1 MSQFIEMYYNTHNK
15 QTLESVCPIM
25 SKGITPKYVESSS
38 VLVINQ
44 ACIHWDG
51 QRLGNIKYH
60 NEEIPVRK
68 RILESGD
75 VLLNATG
82 NGTLG
87 RCCVFICPSDNNT
100 YINDGHVIALST
112 DRAVILPEVLNT
124 YLSLNDTQAEI
135 YRQYVTG
142 STNQV
147 DIVFS
152 DIKKMKV
159 PVPSMDEQ
167 ILFVEVLKQA
177 DKSKFGD
184 FKSQFIEM
192 FGNPLSL
199 NQKNELKRLGECCIL
214 NPRRPN
220 IALCDTDKVSFIPM
234 PAVSEDGYLV
244 DMTDEEYGKVKKGFT
259 YFENNDVLFAK
270 ITPCME
276 NGKGA
281 IVHGLTNGIGMGS
294 TEFHVLRPINGI
306 SSPYWLLA
314 LTRMPI
320 FRERAAKNM
329 SGTGGQKRVSAS
341 YLDHFMVGL
350 PAIEEQRRFEAIYRQ
365 ADKSK
370 FGDFKSQ
377 FIEMYYNTHN
387 KQTLESVCPIMSKGI
402 TPKYVESSSVLVI
415 NQACIHWDGQ
425 RLGNIKYH
433 NEEIPVR
440 KRILESGDV
449 LLNATGNGTLGRCC
463 VFICPSDNNTYI
475 NDGHVIALS
484 TDRAVILPEV
494 LNTYLSLNDTQAEIY
509 RQYVTGST
517 NQVDIVFSDIKKMKV
532 PVPSMDEQ
540 ILFVEVLKQADKSKF
555 GDFKSQF
562 IEMFGNPLSL
572 NQKNELKRLGE
583 CCILNPR
590 RPNIALCDTDKVSFI
605 PMPAVSEDGYLVDM
619 TDEEYGKVKK
629 GFTYFEN
636 NDVLFAKITPCMENG
651 KGAIVHGLTNGI
663 GMGSTEFH
671 VLRPI
676 NGISSPYWLLALTR
690 MPIFRERAA
699 KNMSGTGGQ
708 KRVSASYLD
717 HFMVGLPAIEEQ
729 RRFEAIYKQAD
740 KSKSVI
746 QKALVYLNDI
756 QSDELGKIA

>member
-1 MSQFIEMYYNTHNK
+1 MSRVKFGDVVKDVKINIDRLNNPYEYYVAGDHMDSEDLTIHRKGCFTTDDVGPAFIRVFKPGQILYGSRRTYLKKIAVADFEGVCANTTFVFETKDPHAFEQRLLPFIMLSKDFTTWSIAKSKGSTNPYVLFSDLADFEFELPPLEEQKVLVDKLWAAYRLKEAYKKLLVATDEMVKSQFIEMYYNTHNK

-25 SKGITPKYVESSS
+25 NKGITPKYVESSS

-167 ILFVEVLKQA
+167 ILFVEVLTQA

-350 PAIEEQRRFEAIYRQ
+350 PAMEEQRRFEAIYRQ

-370 FGDFKSQ
+370 F
-377 FIEMYYNTHN
+377 E
-387 KQTLESVCPIMSKGI
+387 
-402 TPKYVESSSVLVI
+402 
-415 NQACIHWDGQ
+415 
-425 RLGNIKYH
+425 
-433 NEEIPVR
+433 
-440 KRILESGDV
+440 
-449 LLNATGNGTLGRCC
+449 
-463 VFICPSDNNTYI
+463 
-475 NDGHVIALS
+475 
-484 TDRAVILPEV
+484 
-494 LNTYLSLNDTQAEIY
+494 
-509 RQYVTGST
+509 
-517 NQVDIVFSDIKKMKV
+517 
-532 PVPSMDEQ
+532 
-540 ILFVEVLKQADKSKF
+540 LKQC
-555 GDFKSQF
+555 
-562 IEMFGNPLSL
+562 IE
-572 NQKNELKRLGE
+572 
-583 CCILNPR
+583 
-590 RPNIALCDTDKVSFI
+590 NIDKVIKS
-605 PMPAVSEDGYLVDM
+605 L
-619 TDEEYGKVKK
+619 
-629 GFTYFEN
+629 
-636 NDVLFAKITPCMENG
+636 
-651 KGAIVHGLTNGI
+651 
-663 GMGSTEFH
+663 
-671 VLRPI
+671 I
-676 NGISSPYWLLALTR
+676 NG
-690 MPIFRERAA
+690 
-699 KNMSGTGGQ
+699 
-708 KRVSASYLD
+708 
-717 HFMVGLPAIEEQ
+717 
-729 RRFEAIYKQAD
+729 
-740 KSKSVI
+740 
-746 QKALVYLNDI
+746 
-756 QSDELGKIA
+756 